1 MPDTLRDTSVTSA
14 FAELIYADVAWLRAD
29 FDEIVAA
36 GFDIS
41 PPASLK
47 PPSRST
53 GPRRSG
59 FPVRADDLVGGLP
72 TGKPR
77 HRQRSPPPITAL
89 PDP

>member
-14 FAELIYADVAWLRAD
+14 FAELICADLAWLRAE

-36 GFDIS
+36 GFDTL
-41 PPASLK
+41 PPAPLK
-47 PPSRST
+47 PPARST
-53 GPRRSG
+53 GPPRSG
-59 FPVRADDLVGGLP
+59 FLVRSADLVGGLP
-72 TGKPR
+72 PGKPR